1 MGGEEI
7 GGLGG
12 GGGGPGGRTP
22 PPPAGRTALP
32 NFYSVN
38 FLPGIMFLS
47 YDNLQIFTET
57 YLAE

>member
-7 GGLGG
+7 GGFEVVGG
-12 GGGGPGGRTP
+12 GG
-22 PPPAGRTALP
+22 GRTALP

-38 FLPGIMFLS
+38 FLPGIMFFS

-57 YLAE
+57 YLTE